1 MLTDIV
7 NTWNELLMVGITT
20 YIVAIL
26 FVIITYILPEFRL
39 TIIGAITALIAMSLS
54 SISQLVIKI
63 SIVLALVRLILNFI

>member
-7 NTWNELLMVGITT
+7 NAWNELLMVGIIT
-20 YIVAIL
+20 YVVAIL
-26 FVIITYILPEFRL
+26 FVIITYVLTEFRL

-54 SISQLVIKI
+54 SVSQLVIKI

>member
-7 NTWNELLMVGITT
+7 NAWNELLMVGITT

-26 FVIITYILPEFRL
+26 FVIITYILTEFRL
-39 TIIGAITALIAMSLS
+39 TIIGAITALISMSLS

>member
-26 FVIITYILPEFRL
+26 FVIITYILTEFRL

>member
-7 NTWNELLMVGITT
+7 NAWNELLMVGITT

-26 FVIITYILPEFRL
+26 FVIITYILTEFRL

>member
-7 NTWNELLMVGITT
+7 NAWNELLMVGIIT

-26 FVIITYILPEFRL
+26 FVTITYILTEFRL

-54 SISQLVIKI
+54 SVSQLVIKI

>member
-7 NTWNELLMVGITT
+7 NAWNELLIVGIIT

-26 FVIITYILPEFRL
+26 FVIITYILTEFRL
-39 TIIGAITALIAMSLS
+39 TIIGAITAIITMSLS
-54 SISQLVIKI
+54 SVSQLVIKV